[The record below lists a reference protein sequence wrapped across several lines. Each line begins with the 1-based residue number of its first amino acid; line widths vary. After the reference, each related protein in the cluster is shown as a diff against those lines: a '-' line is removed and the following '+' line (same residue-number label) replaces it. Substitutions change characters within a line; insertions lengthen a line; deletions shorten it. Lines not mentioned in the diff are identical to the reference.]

1 MLISLVVYC
10 LLGAIAGVLAGL
22 LGVGGGIVIVP
33 MLVFA
38 FGWQNFP
45 PDVLMLMA
53 LGTSMGSIMF
63 TSISSSLAHSRN
75 KGVQWDAVR
84 NITPGILIGTFCGSF
99 MASHVPAR
107 FLQLFFVAFLFF
119 VITQMLSG
127 KKPKPSRHLPGLG
140 GMSVAGGIIGVVS
153 SLVGIGGGKTM
164 DTAKAVADNYNT
176 AVIIVPT
183 TASTDA
189 PAMGL
194 SVIYT
199 AAGEHVGARHYKKNP
214 DLVLLDT
221 DILAKAP
228 IRFLVAGMG
237 DALSTYPECRA
248 NVQSASP
255 NYVNSGYHQTIACI
269 AVSKACHETILTKG
283 VSAKLAA
290 EQGLCTKDVE
300 DVIEAN
306 TLLSGLGVQNGSCAG
321 AHSIAEGITVL
332 EPCAKLLHGEVVAFG
347 ILVQLIV
354 EGAPAE
360 ELDELYTFFEEVGL
374 PTTFDDLGIPD
385 ATEADIRKV
394 AETSMHSYWDVE
406 PFAVNPQMV
415 FDGIMMANTLGK
427 RRKGL

>member
-1 MLISLVVYC
+1 MSMLQHSTRAWGSPSRYIQGRYELENMKTHTEVYGRRVFF
-10 LLGAIAGVLAGL
+10 LIDVFFFADYKKRFEALYAGSDSQIQCEQFGGQCTEEEILRCTGLAKAL
-22 LGVGGGIVIVP
+22 
-33 MLVFA
+33 
-38 FGWQNFP
+38 N
-45 PDVLMLMA
+45 PDV
-53 LGTSMGSIMF
+53 
-63 TSISSSLAHSRN
+63 
-75 KGVQWDAVR
+75 V
-84 NITPGILIGTFCGSF
+84 
-99 MASHVPAR
+99 
-107 FLQLFFVAFLFF
+107 
-119 VITQMLSG
+119 
-127 KKPKPSRHLPGLG
+127 
-140 GMSVAGGIIGVVS
+140 
-153 SLVGIGGGKTM
+153 VGIGGGKTM
-164 DTAKAVADNYNT
+164 DTAKA
-176 AVIIVPT
+176 
-183 TASTDA
+183 
-189 PAMGL
+189 L

-385 ATEADIRKV
+385 ATEADIMKV

>member
-1 MLISLVVYC
+1 MANEKILVVDDDKNIC
-10 LLGAIAGVLAGL
+10 ELLRLYLVKEGYNVTMVHDGAA
-22 LGVGGGIVIVP
+22 
-33 MLVFA
+33 
-38 FGWQNFP
+38 
-45 PDVLMLMA
+45 A
-53 LGTSMGSIMF
+53 LTEF
-63 TSISSSLAHSRN
+63 DKLH
-75 KGVQWDAVR
+75 
-84 NITPGILIGTFCGSF
+84 
-99 MASHVPAR
+99 
-107 FLQLFFVAFLFF
+107 
-119 VITQMLSG
+119 
-127 KKPKPSRHLPGLG
+127 
-140 GMSVAGGIIGVVS
+140 
-153 SLVGIGGGKTM
+153 
-164 DTAKAVADNYNT
+164 
-176 AVIIVPT
+176 
-183 TASTDA
+183 
-189 PAMGL
+189 
-194 SVIYT
+194 
-199 AAGEHVGARHYKKNP
+199 P

>member
-1 MLISLVVYC
+1 MLKLDLSQLAGFLPQGYAVSRQTGLKKAADMLAAGNGPGGDFTGWVALPEQYDREEFARIQAAAERIKKQSQVLVV
-10 LLGAIAGVLAGL
+10 
-22 LGVGGGIVIVP
+22 
-33 MLVFA
+33 
-38 FGWQNFP
+38 
-45 PDVLMLMA
+45 
-53 LGTSMGSIMF
+53 
-63 TSISSSLAHSRN
+63 
-75 KGVQWDAVR
+75 
-84 NITPGILIGTFCGSF
+84 
-99 MASHVPAR
+99 
-107 FLQLFFVAFLFF
+107 
-119 VITQMLSG
+119 
-127 KKPKPSRHLPGLG
+127 
-140 GMSVAGGIIGVVS
+140 
-153 SLVGIGGGKTM
+153 VGIGGGKTM

>member
-1 MLISLVVYC
+1 MSMLQHSTRAWGSPSRYIQGRYELENMKTQTEVYGRRVFF
-10 LLGAIAGVLAGL
+10 LIDVFFFADYKKRFEALYAGSDSQIQCGQFGGQCTEEEILRCTGLAKAL
-22 LGVGGGIVIVP
+22 
-33 MLVFA
+33 
-38 FGWQNFP
+38 N
-45 PDVLMLMA
+45 PDV
-53 LGTSMGSIMF
+53 
-63 TSISSSLAHSRN
+63 
-75 KGVQWDAVR
+75 V
-84 NITPGILIGTFCGSF
+84 
-99 MASHVPAR
+99 
-107 FLQLFFVAFLFF
+107 
-119 VITQMLSG
+119 
-127 KKPKPSRHLPGLG
+127 
-140 GMSVAGGIIGVVS
+140 
-153 SLVGIGGGKTM
+153 VGIGGGKTM
-164 DTAKAVADNYNT
+164 DTAKAVADNYNA

-290 EQGLCTKDVE
+290 GQGLCTKDVE

>member
-1 MLISLVVYC
+1 MNVSPL
-10 LLGAIAGVLAGL
+10 
-22 LGVGGGIVIVP
+22 
-33 MLVFA
+33 
-38 FGWQNFP
+38 
-45 PDVLMLMA
+45 
-53 LGTSMGSIMF
+53 
-63 TSISSSLAHSRN
+63 
-75 KGVQWDAVR
+75 
-84 NITPGILIGTFCGSF
+84 
-99 MASHVPAR
+99 
-107 FLQLFFVAFLFF
+107 
-119 VITQMLSG
+119 
-127 KKPKPSRHLPGLG
+127 GLG
-140 GMSVAGGIIGVVS
+140 GLTYGLSTVEMAAAYAAFANSGVYNEPKTYVKVLANDNSTVVLEKETEQRVAM
-153 SLVGIGGGKTM
+153 KE
-164 DTAKAVADNYNT
+164 
-176 AVIIVPT
+176 T
-183 TASTDA
+183 TAYLMTDMLRRA
-189 PAMGL
+189 G
-194 SVIYT
+194 YT
-199 AAGEHVGARHYKKNP
+199 VTEVTDFVDVTGQLLALAP

-354 EGAPAE
+354 EAPPPRSLTSCTPSSRKWACPPP
-360 ELDELYTFFEEVGL
+360 LTIWAF
-374 PTTFDDLGIPD
+374 PTPP
-385 ATEADIRKV
+385 RP
-394 AETSMHSYWDVE
+394 TSGRWPRPPCTPTGTWS
-406 PFAVNPQMV
+406 PSPS
-415 FDGIMMANTLGK
+415 T
-427 RRKGL
+427 RRWSLTAS

>member
-1 MLISLVVYC
+1 
-10 LLGAIAGVLAGL
+10 
-22 LGVGGGIVIVP
+22 
-33 MLVFA
+33 
-38 FGWQNFP
+38 
-45 PDVLMLMA
+45 
-53 LGTSMGSIMF
+53 
-63 TSISSSLAHSRN
+63 
-75 KGVQWDAVR
+75 
-84 NITPGILIGTFCGSF
+84 
-99 MASHVPAR
+99 
-107 FLQLFFVAFLFF
+107 
-119 VITQMLSG
+119 
-127 KKPKPSRHLPGLG
+127 
-140 GMSVAGGIIGVVS
+140 
-153 SLVGIGGGKTM
+153 
-164 DTAKAVADNYNT
+164 
-176 AVIIVPT
+176 
-183 TASTDA
+183 
-189 PAMGL
+189 
-194 SVIYT
+194 
-199 AAGEHVGARHYKKNP
+199 
-214 DLVLLDT
+214 
-221 DILAKAP
+221 
-228 IRFLVAGMG
+228 MG

-385 ATEADIRKV
+385 ATEADIRKA

>member
-1 MLISLVVYC
+1 MSMLQHSTRAWGSPSRYIQGRYELENMKTHTEVYGRRAFF
-10 LLGAIAGVLAGL
+10 LIDVFFFADYKKRFEALYAGSDSQIQCEQFGGQCTEEEILRCTGLAKAL
-22 LGVGGGIVIVP
+22 
-33 MLVFA
+33 
-38 FGWQNFP
+38 N
-45 PDVLMLMA
+45 PDV
-53 LGTSMGSIMF
+53 
-63 TSISSSLAHSRN
+63 
-75 KGVQWDAVR
+75 V
-84 NITPGILIGTFCGSF
+84 
-99 MASHVPAR
+99 
-107 FLQLFFVAFLFF
+107 
-119 VITQMLSG
+119 
-127 KKPKPSRHLPGLG
+127 
-140 GMSVAGGIIGVVS
+140 
-153 SLVGIGGGKTM
+153 
-164 DTAKAVADNYNT
+164 
-176 AVIIVPT
+176 
-183 TASTDA
+183 
-189 PAMGL
+189 
-194 SVIYT
+194 
-199 AAGEHVGARHYKKNP
+199 
-214 DLVLLDT
+214 VLLDT

>member
-1 MLISLVVYC
+1 MTYAIKAPARYAQGAGELANLGRSAKKLGNKFLVICTDNSRGRFGAQVEASLAEQEKEVVFTTFH
-10 LLGAIAGVLAGL
+10 GEATKDE
-22 LGVGGGIVIVP
+22 
-33 MLVFA
+33 VFA
-38 FGWQNFP
+38 KMDECRAQGC
-45 PDVLMLMA
+45 DVVV
-53 LGTSMGSIMF
+53 GMGS
-63 TSISSSLAHSRN
+63 
-75 KGVQWDAVR
+75 
-84 NITPGILIGTFCGSF
+84 
-99 MASHVPAR
+99 
-107 FLQLFFVAFLFF
+107 
-119 VITQMLSG
+119 G
-127 KKPKPSRHLPGLG
+127 KAL
-140 GMSVAGGIIGVVS
+140 
-153 SLVGIGGGKTM
+153 

>member
-1 MLISLVVYC
+1 MSMLQHSTR
-10 LLGAIAGVLAGL
+10 A
-22 LGVGGGIVIVP
+22 
-33 MLVFA
+33 
-38 FGWQNFP
+38 W
-45 PDVLMLMA
+45 
-53 LGTSMGSIMF
+53 GS
-63 TSISSSLAHSRN
+63 
-75 KGVQWDAVR
+75 
-84 NITPGILIGTFCGSF
+84 
-99 MASHVPAR
+99 
-107 FLQLFFVAFLFF
+107 
-119 VITQMLSG
+119 
-127 KKPKPSRHLPGLG
+127 PSRYIQGRYELENMKTHTEVYGRRVFFLIDVFFFADYKKRFEALYAGSDSQIQCEQFGGQCTEEEILRCTGL
-140 GMSVAGGIIGVVS
+140 
-153 SLVGIGGGKTM
+153 
-164 DTAKAVADNYNT
+164 ADNYNA

-183 TASTDA
+183 PASTDA

-360 ELDELYTFFEEVGL
+360 ELDELYDFFEEVGL

-385 ATEADIRKV
+385 ATEADIMKV

>member
-1 MLISLVVYC
+1 MTYAIKAPARYAQGAGELANLGRSAKKLGNKFLVICTDNSRGRFGAQVEASLAEQEKEVVFTTFH
-10 LLGAIAGVLAGL
+10 GEATKDE
-22 LGVGGGIVIVP
+22 
-33 MLVFA
+33 VFA
-38 FGWQNFP
+38 KMDECRAQGC
-45 PDVLMLMA
+45 DV
-53 LGTSMGSIMF
+53 
-63 TSISSSLAHSRN
+63 
-75 KGVQWDAVR
+75 VV
-84 NITPGILIGTFCGSF
+84 
-99 MASHVPAR
+99 
-107 FLQLFFVAFLFF
+107 
-119 VITQMLSG
+119 
-127 KKPKPSRHLPGLG
+127 
-140 GMSVAGGIIGVVS
+140 GM
-153 SLVGIGGGKTM
+153 GGGKAL
-164 DTAKAVADNYNT
+164 DTAKAVADNYNA

-360 ELDELYTFFEEVGL
+360 ELDELYDFFEEVGL